1 MKRIILAAALAS
13 AFCGTAAADPF
24 DVYGKFVLPSGD
36 SHVQISDCGNGSPCG
51 KIVWF
56 SADDLPAGMTTAD
69 VTNKKGQKILG
80 YQLLQGFERK
90 AKDWRGGKIHD
101 PMEDKTYD
109 SRLKRLGDGSL
120 EVKGCIGPICQTQ
133 IWKPVKAATAG

>member
-1 MKRIILAAALAS
+1 MKRMILAAALAS
-13 AFCGTAAADPF
+13 AICGPAAADPF
-24 DVYGKFVLPSGD
+24 DVFGKFVLPSGD

-69 VTNKKGQKILG
+69 VTNKKGQKVLG
-80 YQLLQGFERK
+80 YKLLQGFERK
-90 AKDWRGGKIHD
+90 SKDWRGGKIHD

-109 SRLKRLGDGSL
+109 SRLKRLTNGDL

-133 IWKPVKAATAG
+133 IWKPVS